1 MKRVAKVAVLDAK
14 NGKMLMG
21 RRRDNN
27 RYTEPGGHINEGES
41 PVMGAVRE
49 VYEETG
55 MRLTPSDLELVEERM
70 VPGEKGEQLKVYG
83 YRAVFKERVPTTIKM
98 DPDGEIRRWE
108 WIPYTERGVADYV
121 RQNMHVPLMKNVIHK
136 NFGKFIP
143 GGQEKKAAAPRK
155 ARRFWE
161 ASKKFGRGGF
171 HDPVLREGAEE
182 IVQNKVE
189 DKARGKK

>member
-14 NGKMLMG
+14 NNKMLMG

-55 MRLTPSDLELVEERM
+55 MRLTPSDLELIEEKM
-70 VPGEKGEQLKVYG
+70 VPGEKGQQLKVYG
-83 YRAVFKERVPTTIKM
+83 YRAVFKDRVPTTIKM
-98 DPDGEIRRWE
+98 DPDGEIKRWE
-108 WIPYTERGVADYV
+108 WIPFTERGVADFV
-121 RQNMHVPLMKNVIHK
+121 KQNMHVPLFKNVIHK
-136 NFGKFIP
+136 NFNQFLA
-143 GGQEKKAAAPRK
+143 QKKQAAAPKK

-171 HDPVLREGAEE
+171 HDPALREAAEE
-182 IVQNKVE
+182 VVQNKVE
-189 DKARGKK
+189 DRARVRK